1 MTQASADPLVGTT
14 VAQYEVLRKIGG
26 GGMGVVYGARD
37 TKLGRLVALK
47 FLPPQWSHD
56 EGAKQRFIREA
67 QAASATDHR
76 NICTVHD
83 IGSTDD
89 GRLFIVMAHYE
100 GQTLKHKL
108 ESGPLEID
116 TAIEIAAQVAEGLA
130 KAHAQGVV
138 HRDIKPGNLM
148 VTDEAVKILDFGLAK
163 FATALQLTIEG
174 STLGTAAYMSPEQ
187 VRGQEADAR
196 SDLWSLGVVLYEML
210 AGRVP
215 FHGAYAEAVAYAIR
229 NETPASLR
237 SQRPEVPEALE
248 QLVFRALHKEPS
260 IRYQSARDLSRA
272 LRLMQGR
279 TMVQDLLTEPLPE
292 QRRTAVALP
301 PAPAPRRRPRRTA
314 VIVAAVVAAIAA
326 GAYPLLTGSVDRVPV
341 AIAPIVNQ
349 TGYPELDPYRLAL
362 TQVLVSELGESRNIR
377 VVPYTRLLQIIRRFL
392 RGSTDMS
399 SREAIQAVT
408 ANTGAGMVVVPTLLY
423 ENGEW
428 RGRAEIQDAATG
440 TNAAVYNTEPV
451 ASSLPKDTAY
461 ALTAQLAQQIEQH
474 FVANGPGAS
483 STPRAASARL
493 RTLDA
498 ARAFEEGVNAYEELE
513 YATSRNAFAKAVEQ
527 DGRNPL
533 ALAWLSRVS
542 QIFRDGQAASD
553 GAERASG
560 LVTEETPHADA
571 LFVAA
576 VLAEARRDAAAAEA
590 RYRDLIAAFPDEP
603 AYVME
608 LAAFQDRQGQN
619 AAAIAT
625 LQQGLMRD
633 REQPRVDLDLC
644 RLYNRVNE
652 PARARQHARD
662 ALAKYQKLAAR
673 SGEGQTLFCLTDA
686 LRVGDAAAQAEAMQH
701 AEAALAIFQELKY
714 PYNVARA
721 YNYLALV
728 AGGQGRRTDA
738 ATFGE
743 KALAAARD
751 AGNVVLQPLVL
762 MNLGVTH
769 DALGEGARAAAY
781 YEQSAK
787 LYESLGDGPR
797 AAQLEANAGAL
808 RVTYGPDPDAGLRAV
823 QNALA
828 VFRKLGDRNFEVFAA
843 QVTAA
848 HHRDAGRHAEAE
860 RELNRA
866 LAIARERN
874 IEDDISLL
882 TNDLGRSRYDLADYA
897 KARELL
903 TSALGDGSGPN
914 SIEVRIRLGM
924 VANRLADTTSAQ
936 EHLRRATADLE
947 AGGDRDLLPLLY
959 TALGEH
965 AYESGKATEARAQFA
980 RSAALWIDETPDAAS
995 VEARAY
1001 LGLLDGLS
1009 GKQREGE
1016 AALRRVIEHAGTMH
1030 RVALEARARIFLARL
1045 HIDRRRFDDAVQV
1058 LSAIPDDAEQ
1068 TIGREL
1074 QAEARYWR
1082 SVAFSGQG
1090 KADATQAERGYARQ
1104 LIMDIQASLPE
1115 PDRAR
1120 YVTRPDIQRVIN

>member
-1 MTQASADPLVGTT
+1 MTQASADPLVGTM
-14 VAQYEVLRKIGG
+14 VAQYEIVRKIGG
-26 GGMGVVYGARD
+26 GGMGVVYSARD

-76 NICTVHD
+76 NICTIHD

-89 GRLFIVMAHYE
+89 GRLFIVMAQYE

-108 ESGPLEID
+108 ETGPLDID

-187 VRGQEADAR
+187 VRGEDTDAR

-248 QLVFRALHKEPS
+248 QLVFRTLHKDPAV
-260 IRYQSARDLSRA
+260 RYQGARDLARA
-272 LRLMQGR
+272 LRMLQGR

-292 QRRTAVALP
+292 QRRTAVTLP
-301 PAPAPRRRPRRTA
+301 PAPAPRRHGRRTA
-314 VIVAAVVAAIAA
+314 AIVAAVLAVIAA
-326 GAYPLLTGSVDRVPV
+326 GAYPLLTGSVERVPV

-362 TQVLVSELGESRNIR
+362 TQVLVSELTESRNIR
-377 VVPYTRLLQIIRRFL
+377 VVPYARLLQIVRRFL
-392 RGSTDMS
+392 TGTTDMS

-423 ENGEW
+423 DNGQW

-474 FVANGPGAS
+474 FATNGPGAS

-498 ARAFEEGVNAYEELE
+498 AKAFEEGINAYEELE
-513 YATSRNAFAKAVEQ
+513 YTTSRAAFARAVEQ

-542 QIFRDGQAASD
+542 QLLRDGQGAAD
-553 GAERASG
+553 AAERASS
-560 LVTEETPHADA
+560 LVTEETPRGDA
-571 LFVAA
+571 LWVGA
-576 VLAEARRDAAAAEA
+576 VLGETRRDTATAEA
-590 RYRDLIAAFPDEP
+590 RYRDLVRTFPDEP
-603 AYVME
+603 GYLLE
-608 LAAFQDRQGQN
+608 LAGFQDRQGQN
-619 AAAIAT
+619 TAAIAT
-625 LQQGLMRD
+625 LQEALMKDGGLARAD
-633 REQPRVDLDLC
+633 FDLC
-644 RLYNRVNE
+644 RIYNRVND

-662 ALAKYQKLAAR
+662 AMAKFSKLGAR
-673 SGEGQTLFCLTDA
+673 GGEGQALFCLTDA
-686 LRVGDAAAQAEAMQH
+686 LRVGDATAQAEAMQR
-701 AEAALAIFQELKY
+701 AQEALTLFQELNF
-714 PYNVARA
+714 PYNIARA
-721 YNYLALV
+721 YYYLALV
-728 AGGQGRRTDA
+728 TSARGAQVDA
-738 ATFGE
+738 VGFGE
-743 KALAAARD
+743 KALETARK

-769 DALGEGARAAAY
+769 VALGERARAATY

-787 LYESLGDGPR
+787 LYESLGDGAR
-797 AAQLEANAGAL
+797 AAQIEVNLGAM
-808 RVTYGPDPDAGLRAV
+808 RVEYGPDPDGGLRAV

-828 VFRKLGDRNFEVFAA
+828 VFRKLGERNFEVFAA

-848 HHRDAGRHAEAE
+848 RHRDAGRHVEAE

-874 IEDDISLL
+874 IDDDISLL
-882 TNDLGRSRYDLADYA
+882 TNDLARSRYDLADYV

-903 TSALGDGSGPN
+903 TSALGDATGPN
-914 SIEVRIRLGM
+914 TTEIRIRLGM
-924 VANRLADTTSAQ
+924 VATRLGDTANAEVYLRLA
-936 EHLRRATADLE
+936 ATDLE

-959 TALGEH
+959 TALGEQ
-965 AYESGKATEARAQFA
+965 AYEAGNTAGARVEFE
-980 RSAALWIDETPDAAS
+980 RSAALWTDETPDAAS

-1001 LGLLDGLS
+1001 LALLDGLA
-1009 GKQREGE
+1009 GKRREGE
-1016 AALRRVIEHAGTMH
+1016 LALNRTIEYAQGMN
-1030 RVALEARARIFLARL
+1030 RVALDARGRVFLARL
-1045 HIDRRRFDDAVQV
+1045 HIEGRRFDEAVQV
-1058 LSAIPDDAEQ
+1058 LSSIPDEAEL

-1074 QAEARYWR
+1074 LAQARYWR
-1082 SVAFSGQG
+1082 SVALAGEG
-1090 KADATQAERGYARQ
+1090 KPEAAQAEAGHARQ
-1104 LIMDIQASLPE
+1104 LVADIQATLPE
-1115 PDRAR
+1115 PDRTRFAAR
-1120 YVTRPDIQRVIN
+1120 ADIQRIIG

>member
-14 VAQYEVLRKIGG
+14 VAQYEILRKIGG
-26 GGMGVVYGARD
+26 GGMGVVYSARD

-76 NICTVHD
+76 NICTIHD
-83 IGSTDD
+83 IGSTGD
-89 GRLFIVMAHYE
+89 GRLFIVMAQYE
-100 GQTLKHKL
+100 GQTLKQKL
-108 ESGPLEID
+108 EAGPLEIE
-116 TAIEIAAQVAEGLA
+116 TAIEIAAQVAEGLT

-138 HRDIKPGNLM
+138 HRDIKPGNLII
-148 VTDEAVKILDFGLAK
+148 TDEAVKILDFGLAK

-187 VRGQEADAR
+187 VRGEEADAR

-237 SQRPEVPEALE
+237 SQRPVVPEALE

-260 IRYQSARDLSRA
+260 VRYQSARDLARA
-272 LRLMQGR
+272 LRMLQGR

-292 QRRTAVALP
+292 QRRTSVALP
-301 PAPAPRRRPRRTA
+301 PPAPRRHGRRTA
-314 VIVAAVVAAIAA
+314 AIVAAVLAVIAA
-326 GAYPLLTGSVDRVPV
+326 GAYPLLTGSVERVPV

-362 TQVLVSELGESRNIR
+362 TQVLVSELAESRNVR
-377 VVPYTRLLQIIRRFL
+377 VVPYTRLLQVIRRFL
-392 RGSTDMS
+392 TGTTDMS

-408 ANTGAGMVVVPTLLY
+408 ANTGAGMVIVPTLLY

-474 FVANGPGAS
+474 FTTHGPGAS

-498 ARAFEEGVNAYEELE
+498 AKAFEEGINAYDELE
-513 YATSRNAFAKAVEQ
+513 YTTSRAAFARAVEE

-542 QIFRDGQAASD
+542 QVFRDGQAASD
-553 GAERASG
+553 AAERASG
-560 LVTEETPHADA
+560 LLTEETPHGDA

-590 RYRDLIAAFPDEP
+590 RYRDLVTTFADEP
-603 AYVME
+603 AYLTE

-619 AAAIAT
+619 TAAIET
-625 LQQGLMRD
+625 LQQALVRD
-633 REQPRVDLDLC
+633 REQPRADLDLC
-644 RLYNRVNE
+644 RLYNRVND

-662 ALAKYQKLAAR
+662 ALAKFAKVGAR
-673 SGEGQTLFCLTDA
+673 GGEGQTLFCLTDA

-701 AEAALAIFQELKY
+701 AEKALAIFQKLKY

-728 AGGQGRRTDA
+728 AGGQGKRTDA
-738 ATFGE
+738 VSFGE

-751 AGNVVLQPLVL
+751 AGNLVLQPLVL
-762 MNLGVTH
+762 MNLGVTT
-769 DALGEGARAAAY
+769 DALGERARAAAY
-781 YEQSAK
+781 YDESSR

-808 RVTYGPDPDAGLRAV
+808 RVYYGPDPDEGLRAV

-848 HHRDAGRHAEAE
+848 HHRDAGRHVEAE

-866 LAIARERN
+866 LAITRERN
-874 IEDDISLL
+874 IDDDVSSL
-882 TNDLGRSRYDLADYA
+882 TNDLARSRYDLGDYA
-897 KARELL
+897 MARELL
-903 TSALGDGSGPN
+903 TSALGDGSGPH
-914 SIEVRIRLGM
+914 STEIRIRLGI
-924 VANRLADTTSAQ
+924 VATRLGDFAGSQTYFQ
-936 EHLRRATADLE
+936 RAAADLE
-947 AGGDRDLLPLLY
+947 AGGDRDLLPLLH
-959 TALGEH
+959 TARGEH
-965 AYESGKATEARAQFA
+965 AYEAGDTIEARGQFE
-980 RSAALWIDETPDAAS
+980 RSAALWTDDTPDAAS
-995 VEARAY
+995 VEARAWV
-1001 LGLLDGLS
+1001 GLLDGLAAKRPAS
-1009 GKQREGE
+1009 E
-1016 AALRRVIEHAGTMH
+1016 AALSKTIEHARTMH
-1030 RVALEARARIFLARL
+1030 RVALEARGRIFLARL
-1045 HIDRRRFDDAVQV
+1045 HAAGRRFDEAMQV
-1058 LSAIPDDAEQ
+1058 LVSIPDDAEQ

-1074 QAEARYWR
+1074 QAQARYWR
-1082 SVAFSGQG
+1082 SVALAGQG
-1090 KADATQAERGYARQ
+1090 KVDAAQTEAAAARQ
-1104 LIMDIQASLPE
+1104 LLMDMQASLPE

-1120 YVTRPDIQRVIN
+1120 FAARADIRRIVG

>member
-1 MTQASADPLVGTT
+1 MTQAPADPLVGTT
-14 VAQYEVLRKIGG
+14 VAHYEIVRKIGG
-26 GGMGVVYGARD
+26 GGMGVVYSARD

-76 NICTVHD
+76 NICTIHD
-83 IGSTDD
+83 IGSSGD
-89 GRLFIVMAHYE
+89 GRLFIVMAHYD

-108 ESGPLEID
+108 EAGPLEID

-148 VTDEAVKILDFGLAK
+148 VTDEAIKILDFGLAK

-187 VRGQEADAR
+187 VRGEETDAR

-215 FHGAYAEAVAYAIR
+215 FQGAYAEAVAYAIR
-229 NETPASLR
+229 NETPPSLR

-248 QLVFRALHKEPS
+248 QLVFRTLHKEPS
-260 IRYQSARDLSRA
+260 VRYQNARDLARA
-272 LRLMQGR
+272 LRMLQGR

-301 PAPAPRRRPRRTA
+301 PPPARRWRGHRTA
-314 VIVAAVVAAIAA
+314 AIIAAVLAVAAA
-326 GAYPLLTGSVDRVPV
+326 GAYPLLTGSGDRVPV
-341 AIAPIVNQ
+341 VIAPIVNQ

-362 TQVLVSELGESRNIR
+362 TQVLVSELVESRNIR
-377 VVPYTRLLQIIRRFL
+377 VVPYTRLLQTIRRFL
-392 RGSTDMS
+392 AGPTDMS

-408 ANTGAGMVVVPTLLY
+408 ANTGASMVVVPTLLY

-440 TNAAVYNTEPV
+440 TNAALYNTEPV

-474 FVANGPGAS
+474 FATNGPGAS

-498 ARAFEEGVNAYEELE
+498 ARSFEEGVNAYEELE
-513 YATSRNAFAKAVEQ
+513 YATSRKAFARTVEQ
-527 DGRNPL
+527 DGRSPL

-542 QIFRDGQAASD
+542 QVFRDGQAASD
-553 GAERASG
+553 AAERASL
-560 LVTEETPHADA
+560 LVTEETPQADA
-571 LFVAA
+571 LLVAA

-590 RYRDLIAAFPDEP
+590 RYRDLVAAFPDEP
-603 AYVME
+603 AYIGE
-608 LAAFQDRQGQN
+608 LAGFQDRQGQN
-619 AAAIAT
+619 TAAIAT
-625 LQQGLMRD
+625 LQQALMQD

-644 RLYNRVNE
+644 RLYNRVND

-662 ALAKYQKLAAR
+662 ALAKYQKLGTR

-701 AEAALAIFQELKY
+701 AEAALAIFQQLKY
-714 PYNVARA
+714 PYNMARA
-721 YNYLALV
+721 FNYLALV
-728 AGGQGRRTDA
+728 ASARGNRVDA
-738 ATFGE
+738 VGFGE
-743 KALAAARD
+743 KALVAARE

-769 DALGEGARAAAY
+769 DALGERTRAAAY
-781 YEQSAK
+781 YDQSAK
-787 LYESLGDGPR
+787 IYESLGDGPR

-808 RVTYGPDPDAGLRAV
+808 RVYYGPDPDGGVRAV

-843 QVTAA
+843 QVVAA
-848 HHRDAGRHAEAE
+848 HHRDAGRHVEAE

-874 IEDDISLL
+874 IDDDISSL
-882 TNDLGRSRYDLADYA
+882 TNDLARSRYDLADYA

-903 TSALGDGSGPN
+903 TSALGDGSGPH
-914 SIEVRIRLGM
+914 SIEIRIRLGM
-924 VANRLADTTSAQ
+924 VATRLADTANADAY
-936 EHLRRATADLE
+936 LRRAAADLE
-947 AGGDRDLLPLLY
+947 AGGDRDLVPLLH
-959 TALGEH
+959 TALGEL
-965 AYESGKATEARAQFA
+965 AYESGNVAEARTQFE
-980 RSAALWIDETPDAAS
+980 RSAALWTDDTPDAAS
-995 VEARAY
+995 VEARVY
-1001 LGLLDGLS
+1001 VGLLDGLNA
-1009 GKQREGE
+1009 KRREGE
-1016 AALRRVIEHAGTMH
+1016 AALSQGIEHARTMG
-1030 RVALEARARIFLARL
+1030 RVALEARGRIFLARL
-1045 HIDRRRFDDAVQV
+1045 HIDGRRFDEAVQV
-1058 LSAIPDDAEQ
+1058 LSSIPDDAEQ
-1068 TIGREL
+1068 RIGREL
-1074 QAEARYWR
+1074 QAQARYWR
-1082 SVAFSGQG
+1082 SVAFARQG
-1090 KADATQAERGYARQ
+1090 KAEAAQSEAGHARQ
-1104 LIMDIQASLPE
+1104 LVGDIQAPLPE

-1120 YVTRPDIQRVIN
+1120 YASRADIRRIIG

>member
-1 MTQASADPLVGTT
+1 MTQGSADPLVGTM
-14 VAQYEVLRKIGG
+14 VAQYEILRKIGG
-26 GGMGVVYGARD
+26 GGMGVVYSARD

-76 NICTVHD
+76 NICTIHD
-83 IGSTDD
+83 IGSTGD

-100 GQTLKHKL
+100 GQTLKQKL
-108 ESGPLEID
+108 ESGPLDID
-116 TAIEIAAQVAEGLA
+116 TAVEIAAQVAEGLA

-138 HRDIKPGNLM
+138 HRDIKPGNLI

-187 VRGQEADAR
+187 VRGEEADAR

-229 NETPASLR
+229 NETPPPLR
-237 SQRPEVPEALE
+237 AQRPEVPEALE
-248 QLVFRALHKEPS
+248 QLVFRTLHKELS
-260 IRYQSARDLSRA
+260 VRYQNARDLARA
-272 LRLMQGR
+272 LRMQQGR

-292 QRRTAVALP
+292 QRRPAIAVP
-301 PAPAPRRRPRRTA
+301 SVPAPRRYRGRRA
-314 VIVAAVVAAIAA
+314 AIVAAVLAVIAA
-326 GAYPLLTGSVDRVPV
+326 GAYPLLTGSVERVPV

-362 TQVLVSELGESRNIR
+362 TQVLVSELTESQNIR
-377 VVPYTRLLQIIRRFL
+377 VVPYARLLQSIRRFL
-392 RGSTDMS
+392 TGTTDMS

-408 ANTGAGMVVVPTLLY
+408 ANTGVGTVVVPTLLY
-423 ENGEW
+423 ESGQW

-474 FVANGPGAS
+474 FATYGPGAS
-483 STPRAASARL
+483 STPRPASARL

-498 ARAFEEGVNAYEELE
+498 ARAFEQGINAYEELE
-513 YATSRNAFAKAVEQ
+513 YTTSREAFARAVEQ

-533 ALAWLSRVS
+533 SLAWLSRVS
-542 QIFRDGQAASD
+542 QVFRDAQASAD
-553 GAERASG
+553 AAERASG
-560 LVTEETPHADA
+560 LVTEETPRGNA

-576 VLAEARRDAAAAEA
+576 VLAEARRDAAAAEG
-590 RYRDLIAAFPDEP
+590 RYRELMVAFPDEP
-603 AYVME
+603 AHIVE

-625 LQQGLMRD
+625 LQQALAED

-662 ALAKYQKLAAR
+662 ALTKFAKVGAR
-673 SGEGQTLFCLTDA
+673 GGEGQTLFCLTDA

-701 AEAALAIFQELKY
+701 AQAALGIFQELKY

-728 AGGQGRRTDA
+728 AGGQGRRTEA
-738 ATFGE
+738 AVFGE
-743 KALAAARD
+743 KALAAARE
-751 AGNVVLQPLVL
+751 AGNRLLQPLVL

-769 DALGEGARAAAY
+769 NALGERARAAAY
-781 YEQSAK
+781 YEESAK
-787 LYESLGDGPR
+787 MYESLGDGPR

-808 RVTYGPDPDAGLRAV
+808 RVDYGPDPDAGLRAV

-828 VFRKLGDRNFEVFAA
+828 VFRKLGERNFEVFAA

-848 HHRDAGRHAEAE
+848 YHRDAGRHAEAE

-874 IEDDISLL
+874 IDDDISLL
-882 TNDLGRSRYDLADYA
+882 TNDLARSRYDLADYVR
-897 KARELL
+897 ARELL
-903 TSALGDGSGPN
+903 TSALGDGSGPH

-924 VANRLADTTSAQ
+924 VATRLGDSASA
-936 EHLRRATADLE
+936 ENYLRRAAADLT

-959 TALGEH
+959 TALGEQ
-965 AYESGKATEARAQFA
+965 AYESGNTVEARAQFA
-980 RSAALWIDETPDAAS
+980 QSASLWTDDTPDAAS

-1009 GKQREGE
+1009 AKHGEGE
-1016 AALRRVIEHAGTMH
+1016 AALRRSVEHAATMH
-1030 RVALEARARIFLARL
+1030 RVALEARGRIFLARL
-1045 HIDRRRFDDAVQV
+1045 HIDRRRFDDAVEV
-1058 LSAIPDDAEQ
+1058 LTAIRDVGQQ

-1074 QAEARYWR
+1074 QAQAHYWR
-1082 SVAFSGQG
+1082 SVALAAQG
-1090 KADATQAERGYARQ
+1090 MREAAQAEAGSARQ
-1104 LIMDIQASLPE
+1104 LVEAIQAALPE
-1115 PDRAR
+1115 SDRAR
-1120 YVTRPDIQRVIN
+1120 YATRPDIQRMIG

>member
-1 MTQASADPLVGTT
+1 MTQAPADPLVGTT
-14 VAQYEVLRKIGG
+14 VAQYEILRKIGG
-26 GGMGVVYGARD
+26 GGMGVVYSARD

-56 EGAKQRFIREA
+56 EGAKQRFTREA

-76 NICTVHD
+76 NICTIHD
-83 IGSTDD
+83 IGSTAD

-100 GQTLKHKL
+100 GQTLKRKL
-108 ESGPLEID
+108 ESGPLDID
-116 TAIEIAAQVAEGLA
+116 TAVEIAAQVAEGLA

-138 HRDIKPGNLM
+138 HRDIKPGNLII
-148 VTDEAVKILDFGLAK
+148 TDEAVKILDFGLAK

-187 VRGQEADAR
+187 VRGEETDAR

-229 NETPASLR
+229 NETPPSLR
-237 SQRPEVPEALE
+237 AQRPEVPEALE
-248 QLVFRALHKEPS
+248 QLVFRTLHKEPS
-260 IRYQSARDLSRA
+260 VRYQSARDLARA
-272 LRLMQGR
+272 LRMQQGR
-279 TMVQDLLTEPLPE
+279 TMAQDLLTEPLPE

-301 PAPAPRRRPRRTA
+301 PARAPRRHGRRTA
-314 VIVAAVVAAIAA
+314 AIVAAVLAVIAA
-326 GAYPLLTGSVDRVPV
+326 GAYPLLTGSVERVPV

-362 TQVLVSELGESRNIR
+362 TQVLVSELSDSQNIR
-377 VVPYTRLLQIIRRFL
+377 VVPYARLLQIVRRFAT
-392 RGSTDMS
+392 GTTDMS

-408 ANTGAGMVVVPTLLY
+408 ENTGAGVVVVPTLVY

-461 ALTAQLAQQIEQH
+461 SLTTQLAQQIEQH
-474 FVANGPGAS
+474 FVTNGPGAS

-498 ARAFEEGVNAYEELE
+498 AKAFEEGINAYEELE
-513 YATSRNAFAKAVEQ
+513 YSTSRAAFARAVEQ
-527 DGRNPL
+527 DGRAPR

-553 GAERASG
+553 AAERASS
-560 LVTEETPHADA
+560 LVTEETPRADA

-590 RYRDLIAAFPDEP
+590 RYRDLISAFPDEP
-603 AYVME
+603 AYTLE
-608 LAAFQDRQGQN
+608 LAGFQDRQGQN
-619 AAAIAT
+619 AAAITT
-625 LQQGLMRD
+625 LRDALMQD
-633 REQPRVDLDLC
+633 SQQPRVDLDLC
-644 RLYNRVNE
+644 RLYNRVND

-662 ALAKYQKLAAR
+662 ALAKYAKLASR

-701 AEAALAIFQELKY
+701 AEKALATFQELKY

-721 YNYLALV
+721 FNYLALV
-728 AGGQGRRTDA
+728 SSGRGNRVDA
-738 ATFGE
+738 VAFGE
-743 KALAAARD
+743 KALAAARE
-751 AGNVVLQPLVL
+751 ANNVVLQPLVL

-769 DALGEGARAAAY
+769 DALGERTRAAAY
-781 YEQSAK
+781 YDQSAK
-787 LYESLGDGPR
+787 LYESLGDGAR
-797 AAQLEANAGAL
+797 AAQLEANAGAM
-808 RVTYGPDPDAGLRAV
+808 RVEYGPNPDAGLRAV

-848 HHRDAGRHAEAE
+848 RHRDAGRHADAE

-874 IEDDISLL
+874 IDEDISLL
-882 TNDLGRSRYDLADYA
+882 TNDLARSRYDLADYA
-897 KARELL
+897 RARELL
-903 TSALGDGSGPN
+903 TSALGEGSGPH
-914 SIEVRIRLGM
+914 SIEIRIRLGM
-924 VANRLADTTSAQ
+924 VATRLADTANSETY
-936 EHLRRATADLE
+936 LRRAAADLE
-947 AGGDRDLLPLLY
+947 SGGDRDLLPLLY
-959 TALGEH
+959 TAQGER
-965 AYESGKATEARAQFA
+965 AYEAGNTAEARSQFE
-980 RSAALWIDETPDAAS
+980 RSAKLWTDETPEAAS
-995 VEARAY
+995 VEARAFI
-1001 LGLLDGLS
+1001 GLIDGLS
-1009 GKQREGE
+1009 GKRGEGE
-1016 AALRRVIEHAGTMH
+1016 AALKRTIEYAQGMN
-1030 RVALEARARIFLARL
+1030 RVALEARGRIFLARL
-1045 HIDRRRFDDAVQV
+1045 YSDGRRFDDAVQV
-1058 LSAIPDDAEQ
+1058 LNAIPDGAEQ
-1068 TIGREL
+1068 MIGREL
-1074 QAEARYWR
+1074 QAQARYWR
-1082 SVAFSGQG
+1082 SVALSGQG
-1090 KADATQAERGYARQ
+1090 HVEAAKTEAGHARQ
-1104 LIMDIQASLPE
+1104 LLTEIQASLPE
-1115 PDRAR
+1115 LDRAR
-1120 YVTRPDIQRVIN
+1120 YATRGDIRRIIG